1 MRLTVPERLV
11 LLELLPE
18 ENTYSG
24 LTEIR
29 RLIMLL
35 SLTADETEELEVKL
49 LPNGQISFE
58 QEKALGM
65 IADIPIGEWM
75 TNTIRTILRLKSD
88 DGEMKLAEASLYE
101 KFILDYE

>member
-1 MRLTVPERLV
+1 MKLSVPERLV

-35 SLTADETEELEVKL
+35 SLTGDETEELDVKL
-49 LPNGQISFE
+49 IEGGKISFE

-65 IADIPIGEWM
+65 IKDIPMGEWITNLVRM
-75 TNTIRTILRLKSD
+75 TLRLKSD
-88 DGEMKLAEASLYE
+88 DSELKLAEASLYE